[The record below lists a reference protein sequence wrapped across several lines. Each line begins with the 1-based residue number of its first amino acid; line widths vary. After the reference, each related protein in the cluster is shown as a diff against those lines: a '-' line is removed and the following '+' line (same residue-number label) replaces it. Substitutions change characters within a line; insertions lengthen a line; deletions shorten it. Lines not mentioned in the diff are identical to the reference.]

1 MVYEIENSIA
11 LKLSNTLNTMRK
23 TFNKAIAEYNI
34 TSEQYA
40 LLKLINKKNLT
51 PTQIADLLN
60 KDRAAITRFINALE
74 KKSLIKKEGIDKRS
88 YKILITEK
96 GKELLEKIDE
106 KAVFFRK
113 KIENNISKEKIDCL
127 FDVLEKLEKI
137 MKD

>member
-51 PTQIADLLN
+51 PTQITDLLN

-74 KKSLIKKEGIDKRS
+74 KKELIKKEGIDKRS